1 MLRKLFLA
9 FYTYPVKYSRSS
21 SNLIMSSEQTIEDVL
36 KRKPEEDNCVESVT
50 KKHKPYNDEKIDE
63 IIKKAAAEA
72 NRVRKPKK
80 VVLLM
85 CYLGKEFS
93 GMQRNS
99 NVSTVEEELLK
110 ALLKANIIIQAEF
123 DHPKL
128 MKFQRAARTDK
139 GVSAVRQIVSLKL
152 PVKEITDELPTKVN
166 NHLPPEI
173 RVVGVRRVTQS
184 FDAKIA
190 CDARTYSYMIP
201 TFAFA
206 PLDEKN
212 LETYK
217 ISADTIEQVNVFLKS
232 YLGTR
237 NFYNFTS
244 GRLPGDP
251 SCKRYIMSFDCG
263 PPFESHGI
271 EFSVIKVKGQ
281 SFMLHQIRKMVGLT
295 IAVIRNLTDE
305 SILSKVWH
313 SERIDIPK
321 APGLG
326 LMLEELHYD
335 WYNKKYGSDGM
346 HKPLKWDEFN
356 DQIEVFKVE
365 KICANIAKTE
375 REEKS
380 MLQWLETLPHHSYD
394 VRDAGP
400 PTQLPSKIAENNNAA
415 AESSSQMEKTDDFT
429 LSTVA
434 DVKHLIHDITSDT
447 PGSESTSVLGNS
459 SQETEI
465 KCPS

>member
-1 MLRKLFLA
+1 
-9 FYTYPVKYSRSS
+9 
-21 SNLIMSSEQTIEDVL
+21 MSSEQAIVDLL
-36 KRKPEEDNCVESVT
+36 KRKPEEDNCVEPV
-50 KKHKPYNDEKIDE
+50 KKKCKPHNDVKIDE
-63 IIKKAAAEA
+63 IIKKAAAET

-85 CYLGKEFS
+85 SYLGKEFF

-99 NVSTVEEELLK
+99 NVSTVEEELFK

-123 DHPKL
+123 DYPKL
-128 MKFQRAARTDK
+128 VKFQRAARTDK

-152 PVKEITDELPTKVN
+152 PVKEITDELPAKVN

-173 RVVGVRRVTQS
+173 RIVGVRRVTQS

-206 PLDEKN
+206 PLDEEN

-217 ISADTIEQVNVFLKS
+217 ISADKIEEVNTFLKS

-251 SCKRYIMSFDCG
+251 SCKRYILSFECG
-263 PPFESHGI
+263 SPFESHGL
-271 EFSVIKVKGQ
+271 EFCVIKVKGQ
-281 SFMLHQIRKMVGLT
+281 SFMLHQIRKMIGLT
-295 IAVIRNLTDE
+295 IAIIKKLTDL
-305 SILSKVWH
+305 SILSKVWD

-335 WYNKKYGSDGM
+335 WYNKKYGSDGI
-346 HKPLKWDEFN
+346 HEALKWDEFKE
-356 DQIEVFKVE
+356 QIETFKME

-400 PTQLPSKIAENNNAA
+400 PTQLPPKVAGNNKEVTGSPN
-415 AESSSQMEKTDDFT
+415 QMEKMMILLF
-429 LSTVA
+429 LQ
-434 DVKHLIHDITSDT
+434 LLMQNI
-447 PGSESTSVLGNS
+447 
-459 SQETEI
+459 
-465 KCPS
+465 